1 MVHFVVR
8 DGSCGPSHL
17 RNLTASV
24 LVLSMLL
31 LALVPCGAGASTPAI
46 SWSGPTRLQD
56 IGDMKM
62 YVGSGVVDVA
72 TDGQGNAYFS
82 WRDGRHTFGAP
93 YARTLF
99 ADGTWSMSANAD
111 SEGWDNRNEQCVNT
125 AADGRGNVYCAWQKL
140 GSGSDP
146 DRIIV
151 SKSADYGR
159 MFGLDVD
166 VGPSGYGD
174 YRATD
179 IQVGSGNHVHVL
191 FRPRQQASR
200 VLQWLKGT
208 TAREANQLLT
218 RTGKPFWQR
227 ESYDHWVRDERQ
239 LERVAAYIEN
249 NPVRAGLAAEA
260 FQYPWS
266 SAWRDGELKFAGAR

>member
-1 MVHFVVR
+1 MDRYLDTSGQGPMYLRRPQVAGLIVSALQRGVTMGLYDLRAFVV
-8 DGSCGPSHL
+8 
-17 RNLTASV
+17 
-24 LVLSMLL
+24 M
-31 LALVPCGAGASTPAI
+31 
-46 SWSGPTRLQD
+46 
-56 IGDMKM
+56 
-62 YVGSGVVDVA
+62 
-72 TDGQGNAYFS
+72 
-82 WRDGRHTFGAP
+82 
-93 YARTLF
+93 
-99 ADGTWSMSANAD
+99 
-111 SEGWDNRNEQCVNT
+111 
-125 AADGRGNVYCAWQKL
+125 
-140 GSGSDP
+140 
-146 DRIIV
+146 
-151 SKSADYGR
+151 
-159 MFGLDVD
+159 
-166 VGPSGYGD
+166 
-174 YRATD
+174 
-179 IQVGSGNHVHVL
+179 GNHVHVL